1 MEHTELIER
10 PGVGPDFV
18 PRRVIL
24 FSGHRI
30 DAPGR
35 RTPRF
40 PAEREAL
47 AAHCIEQALDD
58 WDVGPDDLALAQGGS
73 GGDILFL
80 EACRARG
87 ARLEMLLPYDEPEF
101 IARAILPSVDGERWA
116 ARYHALRGALASPP
130 LVLSDSSLRR
140 SRLPVPAGAGR
151 FERCNLW
158 LLDTALTWGA
168 DKLCLLCLWNG
179 GGADGNGGT
188 AHLFRE
194 VKRRQGRVAWLDTR
208 SLW

>member
-1 MEHTELIER
+1 MEDTELIER
-10 PGVGPDFV
+10 PGLSPDFM

-30 DAPGR
+30 DAPDR

-47 AAHCIEQALDD
+47 AARCIAEALDE
-58 WDVGPDDLALAQGGS
+58 WEVGPDDLALAQGGS

-87 ARLEMLLPYDEPEF
+87 ARLEMLLPCDEPEF
-101 IARAILPSVDGERWA
+101 IACSILPSAGGERWVD
-116 ARYHALRGALASPP
+116 RYRALKSALASPP
-130 LVLSDSSLRR
+130 RVLPEGPLRL
-140 SRLPVPAGAGR
+140 SRLAVPADAGR

-158 LLDTALTWGA
+158 LLDTALAWGA
-168 DKLCLLCLWNG
+168 DRLCFLCLWNG

-194 VKRRQGRVAWLDTR
+194 VKRRQGRVDWLDTR